1 MNKNQQIWLASFI
14 CLISGICIGAGLTKE
29 YYDMQQAEHIELIE
43 EMLDRD
49 AELKNKEKDII
60 FIPLKVKE

>member
-1 MNKNQQIWLASFI
+1 MNKNQQIWLSCVV
-14 CLISGICIGAGLTKE
+14 CLMSGMCIGVGLTNE
-29 YYDMQQAEHIELIE
+29 YYESKQAKHLEIIE

>member
-1 MNKNQQIWLASFI
+1 M
-14 CLISGICIGAGLTKE
+14 SGMCIGVGLTNE
-29 YYDMQQAEHIELIE
+29 YYESKQAKHLEIIE

-49 AELKNKEKDII
+49 AELKNSEKDII

>member
-1 MNKNQQIWLASFI
+1 M
-14 CLISGICIGAGLTKE
+14 SGMCIGVGLTNK
-29 YYDMQQAEHIELIE
+29 YYEMKQADHLELIE